1 MPKRSSKLSKKKSRK
16 LIGGKPD
23 RLSLASWKKLSKEEQ
38 NKHNKH
44 KKKGKGKGDGKGDE
58 GGKGKGREAHD
69 VQKKK
74 IEDLEKK
81 LKEFK
86 EKGSNS
92 KPKSDYDD
100 GGTSKGVTLKR
111 HLKRLHGN
119 IATVYKNVWED
130 CSEYPQKLTYGKL
143 KTMADD
149 LVVVYNNIEKGRNKC
164 GTTRSRRR
172 NNTSPTW

>member
-1 MPKRSSKLSKKKSRK
+1 MPKKRSSKLSKKKSRK
-16 LIGGKPD
+16 LIGGGGD
-23 RLSLASWKKLSKEEQ
+23 QIASNVWNKMSKEE
-38 NKHNKH
+38 KDKH
-44 KKKGKGKGDGKGDE
+44 KKKGKGKGDGKGD
-58 GGKGKGREAHD
+58 GKGREAHD
-69 VQKKK
+69 SQKKK

-119 IATVYKNVWED
+119 IATVYKNVWDD

-164 GTTRSRRR
+164 GTSRSRRR
-172 NNTSPTW
+172 NNSSPTW